1 MFSRTSNEPITSMA
15 FHPSSSYLATSS
27 YSGTS
32 IEILRIENNTI
43 LSERKIV
50 LSGENNPINS
60 LIWSNDSIICID
72 NYAKQIS
79 KINSETGEF
88 LSKFSHMHSRG
99 FETIDQIEYENKNI
113 KEKIYV

>member
-43 LSERKIV
+43 FSERKIV

-79 KINSETGEF
+79 KI
-88 LSKFSHMHSRG
+88 SKGCLF
-99 FETIDQIEYENKNI
+99 I
-113 KEKIYV
+113 